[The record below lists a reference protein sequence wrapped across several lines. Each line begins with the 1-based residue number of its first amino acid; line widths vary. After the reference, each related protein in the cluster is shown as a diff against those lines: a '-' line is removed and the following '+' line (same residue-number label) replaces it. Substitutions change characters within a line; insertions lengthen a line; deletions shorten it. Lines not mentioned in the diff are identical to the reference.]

1 MEGYPMLHFEQF
13 REQALALPPNDRAL
27 LAELL
32 QQSLAADSFDRSTVA
47 VTWRREVDRR
57 LKAYDAGETLG
68 EDASTAMQAMRR
80 ELARRTEQ

>member
-13 REQALALPPNDRAL
+13 REQALALPPKDRAL

-47 VTWRREVDRR
+47 ASWKTEIGRR
-57 LKAYDAGETLG
+57 LKAYDGGETQA
-68 EDASTAMQAMRR
+68 EDAATAIQAMRR
-80 ELARRTEQ
+80 ELARRTGQ